1 MDCTDLNALDH
12 DTSDGHDIEVAFGFQ
27 KHFATALIAALQDR
41 FQDNNIVSCFK
52 IFNPRE
58 VPSTPM
64 GMRDWGSSEL
74 EQLLRFYSENKVLE
88 TGKPMEAQVT
98 AGAVKGEFRAFKIQ
112 CMIEWRDKD
121 FHSVAHVMS
130 FSPSFQCTDSDAAR
144 EIFVKALEL
153 WKGATSNRFLYSNP
167 SAHLNDLA
175 GSMLQR
181 DPERRPQNKAMQIHN
196 PKVCVL
202 VLDKRSLIDLRLRAG
217 ISKAAEDAFL
227 YIVRADAAQLIRLM
241 YPGLVKV
248 IQGFDV
254 LGRLKSLDNVTNSPK
269 ELQNLV
275 GLLQA

>member
-12 DTSDGHDIEVAFGFQ
+12 DASGNSLLPDFSPPGGYLKRLQSEIRNGNSFHSVQLSREANGHDIEAAVGFQ
-27 KHFATALIAALQDR
+27 KNFATALIAALQDR

-74 EQLLRFYSENKVLE
+74 EQLLRFYGENKVLE
-88 TGKPMEAQVT
+88 TGKPMEALVT
-98 AGAVKGEFRAFKIQ
+98 AGAVKG
-112 CMIEWRDKD
+112 
-121 FHSVAHVMS
+121 
-130 FSPSFQCTDSDAAR
+130 TDSDAAE

-181 DPERRPQNKAMQIHN
+181 DPESP
-196 PKVCVL
+196 
-202 VLDKRSLIDLRLRAG
+202 DDTT
-217 ISKAAEDAFL
+217 DAL
-227 YIVRADAAQLIRLM
+227 
-241 YPGLVKV
+241 
-248 IQGFDV
+248 
-254 LGRLKSLDNVTNSPK
+254 
-269 ELQNLV
+269 
-275 GLLQA
+275 